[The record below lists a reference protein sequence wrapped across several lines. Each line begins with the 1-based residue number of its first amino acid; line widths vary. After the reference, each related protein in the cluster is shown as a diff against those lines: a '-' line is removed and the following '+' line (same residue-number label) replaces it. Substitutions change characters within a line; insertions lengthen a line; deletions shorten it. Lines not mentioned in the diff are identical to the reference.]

1 MIKVHNCGQT
11 VANEKEGKRFQDKL
25 KAFDDS
31 RNNQQN
37 CAKLYSLICKSKYIL
52 KVRSMHRA
60 LR

>member
-1 MIKVHNCGQT
+1 MIKVHKCGQT
-11 VANEKEGKRFQDKL
+11 VANEKEGKRF

-31 RNNQQN
+31 GNNQQN

-52 KVRSMHRA
+52 KVHSMHCA